1 MNIFILLK
9 YSQAVRYRDIDLD
22 GNLLN
27 SLYTSRGEGY
37 RVDYGTVDYT
47 EECSNIKQKSISTVA
62 QECHSQNQITFLK
75 KHSFQI

>member
-1 MNIFILLK
+1 MNIFILFK
-9 YSQAVRYRDIDLD
+9 YSQVVRYRDIDLD

-47 EECSNIKQKSISTVA
+47 EEFSNIKQKSISTKRRGI
-62 QECHSQNQITFLK
+62 CSKISKLT
-75 KHSFQI
+75 SY